1 MERNMSR
8 ANGAPVPFR
17 VVKQRLEKI
26 YTLAAQLK
34 DASQAEAEKET

>member
-1 MERNMSR
+1 MSR

-26 YTLAAQLK
+26 YTLAAQLSNL
-34 DASQAEAEKET
+34 AALAAEKET